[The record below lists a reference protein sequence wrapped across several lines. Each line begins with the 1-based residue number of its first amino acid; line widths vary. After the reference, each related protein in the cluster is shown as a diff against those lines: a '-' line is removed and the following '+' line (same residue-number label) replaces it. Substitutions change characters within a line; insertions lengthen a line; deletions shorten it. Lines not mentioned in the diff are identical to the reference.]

1 MMSSSD
7 TSIDYIIMD
16 QVVKRPLS
24 ITRAVLEV
32 NGMVRLTS
40 EEASKGTYYSQ
51 GVGLARV
58 NRGINCSSSCT

>member
-1 MMSSSD
+1 MSSSD

-24 ITRAVLEV
+24 IARAVLEV

-51 GVGLARV
+51 GVGLTRV